1 MAEVNAINTIS
12 FTGGPKRKNK
22 GSYNSRQMTLAEKK
36 EAQKREEKKKEAA
49 KKTIEG
55 GGAVA
60 ATAKITSSKKA
71 GVDFFTKAGE
81 ASGGLRRSAETL
93 RTASETA
100 KKSTSLW
107 SKCSRA
113 VKSTKASIIEWG
125 ATVKANRLIK
135 PLLASKAFRYFA
147 GFLGYGFGVVT
158 LITGAGDIVDVAN
171 DAVNGKFSF
180 KNSD

>member
-12 FTGGPKRKNK
+12 FTGGPKRKNRR
-22 GSYNSRQMTLAEKK
+22 SSNTHQMTLAEKK
-36 EAQKREEKKKEAA
+36 EAQKREEKQKEAA

-60 ATAKITSSKKA
+60 ATAKLTSSKKA

-81 ASGGLRRSAETL
+81 ATGGLKKSAEAL
-93 RTASETA
+93 KTATETA
-100 KKSTSLW
+100 KKSSSLW
-107 SKCSRA
+107 SKCSQA

-125 ATVKANRLIK
+125 ASVKAHRLIK
-135 PLLASKAFRYFA
+135 PLLASRAFKYFA

-171 DAVNGKFSF
+171 DAVKGKFAIGH
-180 KNSD
+180 ND